1 MVEQEMSIARGI
13 EEREGKLVWT
23 NLRVRYDERKGYSV
37 ETRKR
42 VVLINIF
49 NRYTAKLNTRRMK
62 SVVTWKKYYDKYFV
76 LLIRDFI

>member
-1 MVEQEMSIARGI
+1 MVKQETSIARGI

-23 NLRVRYDERKGYSV
+23 NLRVRYDERKRYSV

-49 NRYTAKLNTRRMK
+49 NRYTAKLNTRRME
-62 SVVTWKKYYDKYFV
+62 SVV
-76 LLIRDFI
+76 I

>member
-1 MVEQEMSIARGI
+1 MVEQETSIARGI

-23 NLRVRYDERKGYSV
+23 NLRVRYDERKGYSI

-49 NRYTAKLNTRRMK
+49 NRYTVKLNTRRME
-62 SVVTWKKYYDKYFV
+62 SVVT
-76 LLIRDFI
+76 

>member
-1 MVEQEMSIARGI
+1 MVEQETSIARGI

-23 NLRVRYDERKGYSV
+23 NLRVRYDERKGYSM

-49 NRYTAKLNTRRMK
+49 NRYTVMWKIHRKVWLLRRNT
-62 SVVTWKKYYDKYFV
+62 VTNISYY
-76 LLIRDFI
+76 

>member
-62 SVVTWKKYYDKYFV
+62 SVVTWKKYCDKYFV